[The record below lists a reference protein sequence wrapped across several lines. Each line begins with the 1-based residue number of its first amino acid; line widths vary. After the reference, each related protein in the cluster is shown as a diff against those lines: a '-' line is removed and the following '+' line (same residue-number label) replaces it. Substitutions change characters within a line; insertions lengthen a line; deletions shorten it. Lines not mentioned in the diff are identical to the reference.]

1 MRKMSLVGLCLLL
14 GVLIGL
20 TLRPD
25 DGTQVSISHPAQTG
39 AAISGANHAKP
50 LPGTIRAE
58 DLLRLLTGLA
68 GVVAVVLVLA
78 PSAVA
83 IVLGD
88 AERRSH
94 GPATSPR
101 AVTRRG
107 PPALV

>member
-1 MRKMSLVGLCLLL
+1 MRKLSLVGLCLLL
-14 GVLIGL
+14 GLLIGL

-39 AAISGANHAKP
+39 AALSGANHAKP
-50 LPGTIRAE
+50 LPATVRPQ
-58 DLLRLLTGLA
+58 DLVRHLTALVGL
-68 GVVAVVLVLA
+68 VAVALVLA

-83 IVLGD
+83 IVRDD
-88 AERRSH
+88 AERRPH
-94 GPATSPR
+94 GQADSPR